1 MTRARDEGKKL
12 VSVCVPA
19 YRAEGFIGATIE
31 SVLTQTYPN
40 WEMIV
45 LDNNSPDRTGEIARS
60 YDDPR
65 IRVVTNDETLELAD
79 NWNAVSELATGDYL
93 KLLCADDLLHPECLA
108 EQVAVLDKH
117 EDVSVVASRR
127 DFIGAHGE
135 VVLRD
140 RGLAGLLGRR
150 APQAVVK
157 RVISS
162 GINPLGWP
170 AAMLFRRSVFVDVG
184 AFDGRWLY
192 PIDLELAIRMLREG
206 AFYGTARS
214 LASFR
219 ISPTSASSTMKKHG
233 TQHREMMRTVAAD
246 PHWAIG
252 RFTLLRGLFLSH
264 VETTKKFLLFNAV
277 NSGWSPMRR
286 LPSLFLQPLR
296 KSVSE
301 GSRVSALENQHQMSS
316 VEH

>member
-1 MTRARDEGKKL
+1 MTRVPKEAQRL

-19 YRAEGFIGATIE
+19 YQAEGFIGATIE
-31 SVLTQTYPN
+31 SVLTQTYTN
-40 WEMIV
+40 WELIV
-45 LDNNSPDRTGEIARS
+45 LDNNSLDRTGEIARS

-65 IRVVTNDETLELAD
+65 IQVVTNHETLDLAD
-79 NWNAVSELATGDYL
+79 NWNAVSELATGEYL
-93 KLLCADDLLHPECLA
+93 KLLCADDLLHPDCLA
-108 EQVAVLDKH
+108 EQVAVLDEH

-140 RGLAGLLGRR
+140 RGLTGLLGRH
-150 APQAVVK
+150 APDAVVK

-162 GINPLGWP
+162 GINPIGWP

-219 ISPTSASSTMKKHG
+219 ISPTSASSTMKKYG

-246 PHWAIG
+246 PRWSIG
-252 RFTLLRGLFLSH
+252 RFTLLRGLVLSH
-264 VETTKKFLLFNAV
+264 IETTKKFLLFNAV
-277 NSGWSPMRR
+277 NSRWSPMRQ

-301 GSRVSALENQHQMSS
+301 GSQISTLESQHQMSA

>member
-1 MTRARDEGKKL
+1 MTRVSKEGQTL

-19 YRAEGFIGATIE
+19 YRAEDFIGATIE
-31 SVLTQTYPN
+31 SVLAQTYEH
-40 WEMIV
+40 WELIV
-45 LDNNSPDRTGEIARS
+45 LDNNSPDKTGEIARS

-79 NWNAVSELATGDYL
+79 NWNAVSGMATGDYL
-93 KLLCADDLLHPECLA
+93 KLLCADDLLHPDCLA
-108 EQVAVLDKH
+108 EQVAVLDEH
-117 EDVSVVASRR
+117 QDVSVVASRR
-127 DFIGAHGE
+127 DFIGSHGD

-140 RGLAGLLGRR
+140 LGLTGLLGRR
-150 APQAVVK
+150 APKTVVK
-157 RVISS
+157 RVIKS
-162 GINPLGWP
+162 GINPIGWP
-170 AAMLFRRSVFVDVG
+170 AAMLFRRSVFVNVG

-206 AFYGTARS
+206 AFFGMARS

-233 TQHREMMRTVAAD
+233 TQHREMMRAVASD
-246 PHWAIG
+246 PRWSIG
-252 RFTLLRGLFLSH
+252 RLTLMRGLFLSH

-277 NSGWSPMRR
+277 NSRWSPMRR

-301 GSRVSALENQHQMSS
+301 GSRISTLESHHQMSS
-316 VEH
+316 AEH